1 MNTATWQGFYET
13 DLQGVYGPLVV
24 PILFLLYRVARGR
37 PGGGLLSSAA
47 RFVDGYAIVFA
58 LETMV
63 DALATGPL
71 VRLLGIADNAGGTA
85 VMLLFVLLGD
95 FRVYLLL
102 FGVIAIAAGR
112 RWTSAVGTA
121 VASTFVVPITAY
133 SANAALRAAVAG
145 LDANSIWLVYEVLFV
160 AVALTLRARLVPTRV
175 ASAQPAVRAFLRGA
189 LLYVAVY
196 YGLWGFA
203 DALIQIGGLDVG
215 WLLRVVPNQLY
226 YAFWVPRIYAT
237 FFSRRYCSTRA
248 STQALR

>member
-37 PGGGLLSSAA
+37 PRGGLLRSAA

-58 LETMV
+58 VETIV
-63 DALATGPL
+63 DPLATGPL
-71 VRLLGIADNAGGTA
+71 VRLLGIADGAGGTA

-102 FGVIAIAAGR
+102 FGVIAIAAGG

-121 VASTFVVPITAY
+121 VAWTFVVPIAAY
-133 SANAALRAAVAG
+133 GVNTALRAAVAG

-160 AVALTLRARLVPTRV
+160 AVALTLRARLVPARV
-175 ASAQPAVRAFLRGA
+175 APAQPAVRAFLRAA

-196 YGLWGFA
+196 YGLWGVA

-226 YAFWVPRIYAT
+226 YAFWVPAVYVA
-237 FFSRRYCSTRA
+237 FFSRR
-248 STQALR
+248 